1 MYNPFF
7 TGDIK
12 KNASPV
18 FSGGLRERGITMSL
32 TTKDIL
38 EKTFKRSFKG
48 YDEDEV
54 DKFLDEI
61 IDEFKALKAENDAL
75 KKDIKAVKELESNI
89 KNTEETIMN
98 TLVSAQ
104 KSSERLLRE
113 AARKA
118 ELLIDNAENT
128 AKQKTEQTTKDLA
141 DMERKLATIKQSAN
155 NFAVSFSEMMSAQA
169 VTFEKTYQSYF
180 GDMDAYSSSG
190 INIEALEKLNSSIA
204 GDIGKLMGSAEKQNE
219 ILDESEPLEIDEQEE
234 NINQLEINWEDKNT
248 ELEEPQAELKSEEL
262 QAEAEAEPEELQD
275 QEAVELQIEDALE
288 AEAELE
294 EPEAKDGSDDMQAEP
309 EPEEQEKEEP
319 ADEIVKDEPAVPL
332 EPIEETDEQ
341 DEKLNSM
348 PLNEINKALTD
359 MDMEESDTADDSVKA
374 KYDDYSW
381 LYGDDDSS
389 KDEESGLSIKDKKK
403 SEELKNLID
412 DVID

>member
-1 MYNPFF
+1 
-7 TGDIK
+7 
-12 KNASPV
+12 
-18 FSGGLRERGITMSL
+18 MSL

-38 EKTFKRSFKG
+38 EKTFKKGFKG

-61 IDEFKALKAENDAL
+61 IDEFKAIKAENETL
-75 KKDIKAVKELESNI
+75 KKQVKEVRELESNI
-89 KNTEETIMN
+89 KETESTIMN

-104 KSSERLLRE
+104 KSSERILRE

-141 DMERKLATIKQSAN
+141 DMERKLAAIKQSAN

-204 GDIGKLMGSAEKQNE
+204 GDIGKLMGAKEKKNE
-219 ILDESEPLEIDEQEE
+219 ILDEAEPIAIDEQEE
-234 NINQLEINWEDKNT
+234 NINQLEINWEDKSAEPAEPQT
-248 ELEEPQAELKSEEL
+248 ETIEEPQAEEAMAEPEAEPEDEEP
-262 QAEAEAEPEELQD
+262 QAEDASETETKPEEQIAEDEPEETAAEAEPDAVQEET
-275 QEAVELQIEDALE
+275 
-288 AEAELE
+288 
-294 EPEAKDGSDDMQAEP
+294 
-309 EPEEQEKEEP
+309 EQEEP
-319 ADEIVKDEPAVPL
+319 AEEIVKDEPAVPL
-332 EPIEETDEQ
+332 EPVEESGEQ
-341 DEKLNSM
+341 NEKSSM
-348 PLNEINKALTD
+348 SLNEINKALTD
-359 MDMEESDTADDSVKA
+359 MEDSDSADDSVKA

-381 LYGDDDSS
+381 LYGDDDGSNNE
-389 KDEESGLSIKDKKK
+389 DAGLSLKDKKK

>member
-1 MYNPFF
+1 
-7 TGDIK
+7 
-12 KNASPV
+12 
-18 FSGGLRERGITMSL
+18 MSL

-38 EKTFKRSFKG
+38 EKTFKKGFKG

-61 IDEFKALKAENDAL
+61 IDEFKAIKAENEAL
-75 KKDIKAVKELESNI
+75 KKQIKEVRELESNI
-89 KNTEETIMN
+89 KETESTIMN

-104 KSSERLLRE
+104 KSSERILRE

-128 AKQKTEQTTKDLA
+128 AKQRTEQTTKNLA
-141 DMERKLATIKQSAN
+141 DMERKLAAIKQSAN

-204 GDIGKLMGSAEKQNE
+204 GDIGKLMGSSEKKSE
-219 ILDESEPLEIDEQEE
+219 VLDETEPLAIDEQEE
-234 NINQLEINWEDKNT
+234 NINQLEINWEDK
-248 ELEEPQAELKSEEL
+248 S
-262 QAEAEAEPEELQD
+262 AEPEE
-275 QEAVELQIEDALE
+275 AK
-288 AEAELE
+288 AEPVE
-294 EPEAKDGSDDMQAEP
+294 EPEAEEAQAKSEAETEPEEPREQETAEPQMEEAPETETEPEEPKAGAEPDEMRAEP
-309 EPEEQEKEEP
+309 EPEEPEKEEP

-332 EPIEETDEQ
+332 EPVKETGEQ
-341 DEKLNSM
+341 NEKPGSM

-359 MDMEESDTADDSVKA
+359 IEESDAADESVKA

-389 KDEESGLSIKDKKK
+389 KDENSGLSIKDKKK